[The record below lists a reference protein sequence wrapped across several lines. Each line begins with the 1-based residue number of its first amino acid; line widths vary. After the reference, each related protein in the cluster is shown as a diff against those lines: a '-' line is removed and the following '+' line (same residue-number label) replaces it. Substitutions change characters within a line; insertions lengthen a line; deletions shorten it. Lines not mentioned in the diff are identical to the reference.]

1 MREQITSQK
10 EMKKAISD
18 VALSAASQLIKKEMD
33 EKTQKQF
40 VEDFIEQ
47 AGDKQW

>member
-1 MREQITSQK
+1 
-10 EMKKAISD
+10 MKKKQS
-18 VALSAASQLIKKEMD
+18 VMLLLSVASQLIKKEMD

>member
-1 MREQITSQK
+1 MRDAQK

-33 EKTQKQF
+33 EETQKQF